1 MFELL
6 RRKSVVVSI
15 ILFGAAAGGGL
26 GVYVRDNWDIEARE
40 ARVAELEKQVQEKQ
54 AVVNRLRESVEGKK

>member
-15 ILFGAAAGGGL
+15 ILFGAAGGAIL
-26 GVYVRDNWDIEARE
+26 GVYVRDNWDIEARVCN
-40 ARVAELEKQVQEKQ
+40 AYMYILVH
-54 AVVNRLRESVEGKK
+54 